1 MAKLA
6 MVFGVLVALV
16 GVAGYI
22 ATHFWHALIPVVL
35 GVLLILLGLVA
46 NTEDV
51 KRRMVAMH
59 IAVTVGLLGFLGTI
73 PGLIAM
79 VGFVTGRHQET
90 ANERIEVGTL
100 SVHKLAAE
108 VQSATSILCL
118 IFVLLCVRSFIA
130 ARRARA

>member
-6 MVFGVLVALV
+6 MVFGALIALV
-16 GVAGYI
+16 GVIGY
-22 ATHFWHALIPVVL
+22 AETHFWHALIPVVL
-35 GVLLILLGLVA
+35 GFLLALLGLVA
-46 NTEDV
+46 NTEET
-51 KRRMVAMH
+51 KRRMLAMH
-59 IAVTVGLLGFLGTI
+59 IAVTLGLLGFLGTI

-79 VGFVTGRHQET
+79 VRFLTGTHQDT
-90 ANERIEVGTL
+90 VNEQVQIGTL
-100 SVHKLAAE
+100 AVHKLAAE

>member
-1 MAKLA
+1 MAKLT
-6 MVFGVLVALV
+6 MVFGVLIALV
-16 GVAGYI
+16 GVAGYA

-35 GVLLILLGLVA
+35 GFLLVLLGLIA
-46 NTEDV
+46 NTDDV
-51 KRRMVAMH
+51 KRRMLSMH
-59 IAVTVGLLGFLGTI
+59 IAVTLGLLGFLGTI

-79 VGFVTGRHQET
+79 VGFLTGSHQQTPAEQVQ
-90 ANERIEVGTL
+90 VGTL
-100 SVHKLAAE
+100 SVHKMAAE

>member
-6 MVFGVLVALV
+6 MVFGILVALV

-51 KRRMVAMH
+51 KRRMLAMH

-79 VGFVTGRHQET
+79 VGFLTGTHQET
-90 ANERIEVGTL
+90 VNERIEVGTL

-108 VQSATSILCL
+108 VQSATSVLCL

>member
-1 MAKLA
+1 MAKIA
-6 MVFGVLVALV
+6 IVFGVLIALV
-16 GVAGYI
+16 GVGGYV

-35 GVLLILLGLVA
+35 GILLIVLGLVA
-46 NTEDV
+46 NTEDQ
-51 KRRMVAMH
+51 KRRMLAMH
-59 IAVTVGLLGFLGTI
+59 IAVTLGLLGFLGTI

-79 VGFVTGRHQET
+79 GRYLAGGEATAVGGI
-90 ANERIEVGTL
+90 AVG
-100 SVHKLAAE
+100 HKMAAE